1 MRRLLTIVLLTISTA
16 FLFTACFNKEYKE
29 AIEKA
34 DAAFEKHEFVQAKT
48 HYSKAIELDAAVE
61 YPKIQLD
68 KVNKILAEIA
78 AKKAAEDEKQYTKLI
93 EQADTFFGGKD
104 YSAAKGQYQKALDI
118 KSNESYPKNQ
128 ISKINKIMAEAEAM
142 KNYPYH
148 IVLGAFEVDRNAVNY
163 LALIKEKY
171 SQHARKI
178 KTGRLGAVT
187 YKSYKTLT
195 DAYNDLPAAKKISE
209 NAWVMKR

>member
-1 MRRLLTIVLLTISTA
+1 MRRVLTLTMLAISSLLIFAS
-16 FLFTACFNKEYKE
+16 CFNKEYDE

-34 DAAFEKHEFVQAKT
+34 DAAFEKHEYVAAKT
-48 HYSKAIELDAAVE
+48 HYSKALELSPDEE
-61 YPKIQLD
+61 YPKTQLE

-78 AKKAAEDEKQYTKLI
+78 AKKAAADEKEYKKLI

-104 YSAAKGQYQKALDI
+104 YSAAKGQYEKASSI
-118 KSNESYPKNQ
+118 KPKEAYPKDQ
-128 ISKINKIMAEAEAM
+128 LAKINKIMAEEEAM

-163 LALIKEKY
+163 LALVKEKH
-171 SQHARKI
+171 SQHARKL
-178 KTGRLGAVT
+178 KMGRLDAVT

-195 DAYNDLPAAKKISE
+195 DAYNELPKAKQISE
-209 NAWVMKR
+209 NAWVVRR